1 MPDISLTPGGLLTA
15 LQLADSFF
23 PSGMYAHSHGLEAMV
38 RRGLVQNPMDVA
50 EFLENQFNWTVM
62 PSDGVALLESC
73 RAAAQGDLSQI
84 VAIDELLLAMKAP
97 TELRNASTQLG
108 LRLLSEAGEWASL
121 PPHPLLAEYTR
132 LVRAGNYPG
141 HAPGYVP
148 GYAPGNGAVAL
159 GVVGQALGVDAAATL
174 MVLCHSYAVS
184 VLGAARPVNTL
195 CPHRRPSY
203 PAPPAPIAGTAERGD
218 LATPLV
224 GDAGFFAGTGPGGNE
239 PRMGRSP
246 AFCQLTTQ
254 LITQG

>member
-1 MPDISLTPGGLLTA
+1 
-15 LQLADSFF
+15 
-23 PSGMYAHSHGLEAMV
+23 
-38 RRGLVQNPMDVA
+38 
-50 EFLENQFNWTVM
+50 M

-97 TELRNASTQLG
+97 AELRNASTQLG

-121 PPHPLLAEYTR
+121 PPHSLLAEYAR

-184 VLGAARPVNTL
+184 VLGAASRLMPFARTDAQAIL
-195 CPHRRPSY
+195 RRLHPLLEWLSGEIWQRHWSEMRAFS
-203 PAPPAPIAGTAERGD
+203 PELD
-218 LATPLV
+218 LAAMSHEWDEVRL
-224 GDAGFFAGTGPGGNE
+224 FA
-239 PRMGRSP
+239 S
-246 AFCQLTTQ
+246 
-254 LITQG
+254 

>member
-38 RRGLVQNPMDVA
+38 RRGLVQNPTDVA

-62 PSDGVALLESC
+62 LSDGVALLESC

-108 LRLLSEAGEWASL
+108 LRLLSEAGKRASL

-132 LVRAGNYPG
+132 LVRAGNYSG
-141 HAPGYVP
+141 H
-148 GYAPGNGAVAL
+148 APGNGAVAL

-184 VLGAARPVNTL
+184 VLGAASRLIPFAHTDAQAIL
-195 CPHRRPSY
+195 RCLHPLL
-203 PAPPAPIAGTAERGD
+203 ERLSGEIWQRHWSEMWAFSPELD
-218 LATPLV
+218 LAAMNHE
-224 GDAGFFAGTGPGGNE
+224 GDEVRFFA
-239 PRMGRSP
+239 S
-246 AFCQLTTQ
+246 
-254 LITQG
+254 